1 MDTEQLSDQILRASW
16 RAAVCR
22 KVGDDVGEQEAN
34 ETVEALNLLILRA
47 LSRPAI

>member
-1 MDTEQLSDQILRASW
+1 MDTEQLSRAILQAAHN
-16 RAAVCR
+16 AAVCR
-22 KVGDDVGEQEAN
+22 RAGDEFGEQEAN